1 MKRFT
6 KLFMVLA
13 LVFSLVFSLAACG
26 GGGEEAAAPDAP
38 AFAERSWKIGHVR
51 PQGTSTD
58 VDVIAFVEDLNEATE
73 GNLTVE
79 VYPASQLGNY
89 TVVQE
94 RVGMGDIE
102 MQLAPAG
109 TSVDKAMG
117 LASAPYLCATW
128 DEAREMFKK
137 GSKLTNATE
146 EMFAEQ
152 GIKLLAGYPKYF
164 GGIALA
170 VEPESPGDATVDKGI
185 KIRVPAIKS
194 YELTAGSLG
203 FIATPIAYSEAFT
216 SMQTGIVDG
225 VIGSGAEGYYAS
237 FRDLTKYYL
246 PVNDHFEIWWLQ
258 MSMDVWNELS
268 AEEQEAVMAAAEKME
283 MDRWAV
289 AEDETAEFMKGLADN
304 GTVIYDFTDE
314 ELAGFAEK
322 VRAEVWPEIKDE
334 YGAELFDEITGAK

>member
-1 MKRFT
+1 MKRFG

-13 LVFSLVFSLAACG
+13 LVLSLVLSLAACG
-26 GGGEEAAAPDAP
+26 GGEEEVAGADAP
-38 AFAERSWKIGHVR
+38 AFTERTWKIGHVR
-51 PQGTSTD
+51 PQDTSTD
-58 VDVIAFVEDLNEATE
+58 VDVQKFVADLKEATD

-117 LASAPYLCATW
+117 LSSAPYLCATW
-128 DEAREMFKK
+128 DEAREMYKK
-137 GSKLTNATE
+137 GSVLTNATE

-164 GGIALA
+164 GGVAL
-170 VEPESPGDATVDKGI
+170 VSEPSNPRDTGDKGM

-194 YELTAGSLG
+194 YELTAKSLG

-225 VIGSGAEGYYAS
+225 AIGSGAEGYYSS
-237 FRDLTKYYL
+237 FRDLTKYYM

-258 MSMDVWNELS
+258 MSMDVWNDIS
-268 AEEQEAVMAAAEKME
+268 VEEQEAIMAAAEKME
-283 MDRWAV
+283 TERWPL
-289 AEDETAEFMKGLADN
+289 AESETAEFEQGLKDN
-304 GTVIYDFTDE
+304 GTMVYEFTPE

-322 VRAEVWPEIKDE
+322 VRAEVWPEIKEE
-334 YGAELFDEITGAK
+334 YGTELFDKVTGK

>member
-1 MKRFT
+1 MKRFG

-13 LVFSLVFSLAACG
+13 LMLSLVLSLAACG
-26 GGGEEAAAPDAP
+26 GGEEEVAGADAP
-38 AFAERSWKIGHVR
+38 AFTERSWKIGHVR
-51 PQGTSTD
+51 PQDTSTD
-58 VDVIAFVEDLNEATE
+58 VDVQSFVADLKAATD

-117 LASAPYLCATW
+117 LSSAPYLCATW
-128 DEAREMFKK
+128 DEAREMYKK
-137 GSKLTNATE
+137 GSALTNATE

-170 VEPESPGDATVDKGI
+170 VEPDSPEDATVKKGI
-185 KIRVPAIKS
+185 KIRVPGIKS
-194 YELTAGSLG
+194 YELAAGSLG

-258 MSMDVWNELS
+258 MSMDVWNDIS
-268 AEEQEAVMAAAEKME
+268 VEEQEAIMATAGNME
-283 MDRWAV
+283 TARWAV
-289 AEDETAEFMKGLADN
+289 AEEETAEFEQGLKDA
-304 GTVIYDFTDE
+304 GAVFYEFTDE

-334 YGAELFDEITGAK
+334 YGVELFDEVTGK

>member
-1 MKRFT
+1 MKRFG

-13 LVFSLVFSLAACG
+13 LMLSLVLSLAACG
-26 GGGEEAAAPDAP
+26 GGEEEAAGEEAS
-38 AFAERSWKIGHVR
+38 AFTERSWKIGHAR
-51 PQGTSTD
+51 PQDTSTD
-58 VDVIAFVEDLNEATE
+58 VDVIKFVADLKEATD

-117 LASAPYLCATW
+117 LPSTPYLCATW
-128 DEAREMFKK
+128 DEAREMYKK
-137 GSKLTNATE
+137 GSVLTNATE
-146 EMFAEQ
+146 EMFAKQ

-164 GGIALA
+164 GGVALV
-170 VEPESPGDATVDKGI
+170 VEPDSPGDATVDKGI

-225 VIGSGAEGYYAS
+225 AIGSGAEGYYSS
-237 FRDLTKYYL
+237 FRDLTEYYM
-246 PVNDHFEIWWLQ
+246 PVNDHFEIWYLQ
-258 MSMDVWNELS
+258 MSMDVWNDIS
-268 AEEQEAVMAAAEKME
+268 VEEQEAIMASAEKFE
-283 MDRWAV
+283 TARWPL
-289 AEDETAEFMKGLADN
+289 AEQETAEFEQGLKDN
-304 GTVIYDFTDE
+304 GTVVYDFTPE
-314 ELAGFAEK
+314 ELTGFAEK

-334 YGAELFDEITGAK
+334 YGAELFDKVTGK